1 MQTKNRKGEYLYVR
15 YVLLSYALSP
25 GMVCGAYQNPH
36 VLNLTSVREPSQG
49 RPGFFTYFFRDPI
62 GKGETFV
69 DWNVVAQYLPLFEKA
84 AWLTLRLGLAG
95 IALAIVIG
103 LVCALVQYYKVPVLR
118 RVVGFYIQLSRNT
131 PLLVQLFF
139 IYYGLPKIGIRTDA
153 AVCGI
158 AGLAFLGGSYMAEA
172 FRSGLESI
180 EPIQTES
187 SYSLGM
193 DRMQT
198 MRYVI
203 LPQAM
208 STSVPAFVANV
219 IFLLKETSVFS
230 AISLMDLMFTAKDLI
245 GLYYKTTESLFL
257 LVVFYLLIL
266 LPVSLLGSLLERR
279 LRYAGFGA

>member
-1 MQTKNRKGEYLYVR
+1 M
-15 YVLLSYALSP
+15 
-25 GMVCGAYQNPH
+25 
-36 VLNLTSVREPSQG
+36 
-49 RPGFFTYFFRDPI
+49 
-62 GKGETFV
+62 
-69 DWNVVAQYLPLFEKA
+69 DWNVIAQYLPLYKKA

-95 IALAIVIG
+95 IVIAIVVG

-118 RVVGFYIQLSRNT
+118 RIVGAYIELSRNT

-139 IYYGLPKIGIRTDA
+139 IYYGLPKIGIKTNA
-153 AVCGI
+153 EICGI

-187 SYSLGM
+187 AMSLGM
-193 DRMQT
+193 DHAQT
-198 MRYVI
+198 MRYII

-208 STSVPAFVANV
+208 SISVPAFVANV

-245 GLYYKTTESLFL
+245 GLYYKTTECLFL
-257 LVVFYLLIL
+257 LVIFYLLIL
-266 LPVSLLGSLLERR
+266 LPVSLLGSWLERR